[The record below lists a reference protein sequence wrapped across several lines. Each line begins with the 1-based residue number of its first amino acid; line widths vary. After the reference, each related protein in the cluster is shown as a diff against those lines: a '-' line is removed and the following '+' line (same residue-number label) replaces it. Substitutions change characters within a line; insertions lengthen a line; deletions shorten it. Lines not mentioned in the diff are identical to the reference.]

1 MNFAN
6 ELYDCACENWVKYF
20 LFRKQYKETEI
31 TLACSSLNICK
42 PFVEQIVKL
51 FLHFLQNTGNSKIS
65 KSENQRLI
73 SRYIISSIYNRP
85 LPENALM
92 IKTSQSTPWETVK
105 ISPNEWSHSRLLSAR
120 FQFMNVFITSADL
133 SQQVY
138 TPITSPASKSRSL
151 RPSVY
156 KTQSQPPWQ
165 TRQKCFSGCRKN
177 WLLEDLSRGLDDLL
191 GRNSIFPHK
200 TLAVWRRCFVGGM
213 PMTPGIGTRG
223 MGKGKVFDGWREFS
237 SQMPV
242 NTCCL
247 EVLLS
252 RRKWFFY

>member
-1 MNFAN
+1 
-6 ELYDCACENWVKYF
+6 
-20 LFRKQYKETEI
+20 
-31 TLACSSLNICK
+31 
-42 PFVEQIVKL
+42 
-51 FLHFLQNTGNSKIS
+51 
-65 KSENQRLI
+65 
-73 SRYIISSIYNRP
+73 
-85 LPENALM
+85 
-92 IKTSQSTPWETVK
+92 
-105 ISPNEWSHSRLLSAR
+105 
-120 FQFMNVFITSADL
+120 MNVFITSADL

-138 TPITSPASKSRSL
+138 TPITSPASKCRSL
-151 RPSVY
+151 RPSVD
-156 KTQSQPPWQ
+156 KTQPQPPWQ

-252 RRKWFFY
+252 RRKWFFYLKKKKIDWKYLSEIDNEVRLMLLDNSCFLSVVLAN